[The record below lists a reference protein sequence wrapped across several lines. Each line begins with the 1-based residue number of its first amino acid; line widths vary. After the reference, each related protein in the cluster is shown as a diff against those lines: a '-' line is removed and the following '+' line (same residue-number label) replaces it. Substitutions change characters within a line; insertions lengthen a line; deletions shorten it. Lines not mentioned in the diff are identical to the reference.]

1 MKEKQS
7 VEKGKIWLKREL
19 RSYRPFILFLCFLT
33 VLSTIF
39 SLGFAYLIRYLINS
53 ASDGNA
59 KKLAIFAA
67 VLLVLLL
74 CRIFINIFNNYL
86 SERGR
91 AKIVVE
97 LRSKIFGKILRSDY
111 ASIEKYHSGDL
122 LNRLTTDV
130 QEVAGDTIGLMPAM
144 TGMVVQCVGA
154 VVALLTI
161 DPLFTLVFLLAGCA
175 FGGLVTLFRKHV
187 KKYQK
192 ELLETDGKTR
202 AFMQE
207 GISSLLTVKAY
218 GAETQTGE
226 KAEGFLSAYFAKRM
240 KRNVLRST
248 MSGIFSLL
256 SNFGLIFA
264 VVWCSVSIFQGNTD
278 YGAVL
283 SVVLLLQQLQ
293 QPLTSFTSVLPVF
306 YSRLV
311 SCERL
316 AEIDDLPKEDANRQ
330 KCDELYENSDGF
342 TVNDV
347 TFSYGRE
354 VIFDRAN
361 AFLPKGKI
369 ICVTGSS
376 GSGKSTLFRL
386 LLNVYRPI
394 SGEISLKS
402 SIEEL
407 PLTAKER
414 GLFAY
419 VPQGNFL
426 FSGTIYEN
434 LTFFCEKENL
444 SEKKI
449 RAALEI
455 ACATFVY
462 DLPQGL
468 NTELSERGAGL
479 SEGQLQRLAIARALI
494 SERPVLLLDEST
506 SALDGETEKALLE
519 NIKKLENKTCL
530 IVTHRPAAL
539 EIADLVLRVE
549 DGKIYERE

>member
-1 MKEKQS
+1 MSEKQS
-7 VEKGKIWLKREL
+7 VKKGKIWLKREL
-19 RSYRPFILFLCFLT
+19 SSYRPFIVLLCSLT
-33 VLSTIF
+33 VLSTLF
-39 SLGFAYLIRYLINS
+39 SLGFAYLIGYLINS
-53 ASDGNA
+53 ATAGNG
-59 KKLAIFAA
+59 KNMLLFA
-67 VLLVLLL
+67 VLLLILLL
-74 CRIFINIFNNYL
+74 GRIIVNICNNYL

-91 AKIVVE
+91 AKIVTD
-97 LRSKIFGKILRSDY
+97 LRSKTFSKILRSDY
-111 ASIEKYHSGDL
+111 AKIEKYHSGEL
-122 LNRLTTDV
+122 LTRLTSDV
-130 QEVAGDTIGLMPAM
+130 QEVAVDTIGLMPTLTSMA
-144 TGMVVQCVGA
+144 VQCVGA

-161 DPLFTLVFLLAGCA
+161 DPWFTLVFLVAGCV

-192 ELLETDGKTR
+192 ELLEIDGETR
-202 AFMQE
+202 SFMQE

-218 GAETQTGE
+218 GAENKTGK
-226 KAEGFLSAYFAKRM
+226 KADGFLSAYFKKRM
-240 KRNVLRST
+240 QRNALRST
-248 MSGIFSLL
+248 MSGFFSLL

-264 VVWCSVSIFQGNTD
+264 VIWCSVSIFQNRTDD
-278 YGAVL
+278 YGSVL

-316 AEIDDLPKEDANRQ
+316 AEISELPSEETDLVETK
-330 KCDELYENSDGF
+330 ELYENSTGILLK
-342 TVNDV
+342 DV
-347 TFSYGRE
+347 TFAYDRDE
-354 VIFDRAN
+354 VLKEAN
-361 AFLPKGKI
+361 IFLPKGEI

-386 LLNVYRPI
+386 LMNVYRPI
-394 SGEISLKS
+394 SGEISIKN
-402 SIEEL
+402 EEMEI

-434 LTFFCEKENL
+434 LTFFSRNDQP
-444 SEKKI
+444 SEATLKK
-449 RAALEI
+449 ALEI
-455 ACATFVY
+455 SCAEFVY

-468 NTELSERGAGL
+468 QTELCERGAGL
-479 SEGQLQRLAIARALI
+479 SEGQLQRLALARALI

-506 SALDGETEKALLE
+506 SALDGETERKVLE
-519 NIKKLENKTCL
+519 NLKGLNDKTCL

-539 EIADLVLRVE
+539 SIADRVVRIE
-549 DGKIYERE
+549 EKKILE

>member
-1 MKEKQS
+1 MKEKKS

-33 VLSTIF
+33 VLSTLF

-59 KKLAIFAA
+59 SKLLLFAF
-67 VLLVLLL
+67 VLLGLLL
-74 CRIFINIFNNYL
+74 CRILINIFNNYL
-86 SERGR
+86 SERAR
-91 AKIVVE
+91 AKIVTE
-97 LRSKIFGKILRSDY
+97 LRSSVFGKILRSDY
-111 ASIEKYHSGDL
+111 ASIEKYHSGEL

-130 QEVAGDTIGLMPAM
+130 QEVAVDTVGLMPAM
-144 TGMVVQCVGA
+144 TGMIVQCIGA
-154 VVALLTI
+154 VLALLTI
-161 DPLFTLVFLLAGCA
+161 DPLFTLVFLLAGCG
-175 FGGLVTLFRKHV
+175 FGALVTLFRKYV

-218 GAETQTGE
+218 AAEEKTGE
-226 KAEGFLSAYFAKRM
+226 KANGFLAEYFNKRM

-264 VVWCSVSIFQGNTD
+264 VVWCSVSIFRGNTD

-316 AEIDDLPKEDANRQ
+316 AEIDELPKEEIDRKNCE
-330 KCDELYENSDGF
+330 KLYEEADGF
-342 TVNDV
+342 QTDNL
-347 TFSYGRE
+347 TFGYGRE
-354 VIFDRAN
+354 IIFEKAKI
-361 AFLPKGKI
+361 FLPKGKI

-386 LLNVYRPI
+386 LLSVYHPLDGGI
-394 SGEISLKS
+394 FIKS
-402 SIEEL
+402 SSGAL
-407 PLTAKER
+407 ALTEKER

-434 LTFFCEKENL
+434 LTFFCDEKTINE
-444 SEKKI
+444 EKI
-449 RAALEI
+449 RQALET
-455 ACATFVY
+455 ACASFVY

-468 NTELSERGAGL
+468 YTQLSERGAGL
-479 SEGQLQRLAIARALI
+479 SEGQLQRLAIARAII

-506 SALDGETEKALLE
+506 SALDGETEKAVLE
-519 NIKKLENKTCL
+519 NVKKLQDKTCL

-539 EIADLVLRVE
+539 TIADVVLRVE
-549 DGKIYERE
+549 DGRIFQV